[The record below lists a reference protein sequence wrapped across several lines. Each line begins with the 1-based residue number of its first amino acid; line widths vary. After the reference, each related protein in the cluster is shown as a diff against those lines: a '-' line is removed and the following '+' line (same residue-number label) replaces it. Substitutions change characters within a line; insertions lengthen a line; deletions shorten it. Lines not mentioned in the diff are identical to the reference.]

1 MQKAESRAWFD
12 GARQVAP
19 PSPRYRPGDCT
30 QARYRKSLAEAAA
43 GRRRGLSGPN
53 KRRPHP
59 LVSSALGSSSLL
71 RAGRGAGP
79 LREGGASAW
88 APEVELPRRRHGAG
102 AYARGRG
109 RGDSGQAG
117 MDGGRARSLT

>member
-12 GARQVAP
+12 GARQAAP

-30 QARYRKSLAEAAA
+30 QARYRQSLAEAAA

-59 LVSSALGSSSLL
+59 LVGSALGSSGLL

-88 APEVELPRRRHGAG
+88 APEVELPRRRHGEGPTRGGG
-102 AYARGRG
+102 AAATLGR
-109 RGDSGQAG
+109 
-117 MDGGRARSLT
+117 RAWMAAAHGP